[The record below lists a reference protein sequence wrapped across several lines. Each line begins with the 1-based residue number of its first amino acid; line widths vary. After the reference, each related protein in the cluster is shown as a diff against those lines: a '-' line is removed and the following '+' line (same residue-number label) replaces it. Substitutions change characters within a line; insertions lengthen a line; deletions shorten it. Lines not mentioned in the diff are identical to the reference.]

1 MEIQVLAD
9 TPKLV
14 RVALSG
20 QLDTQSVGQ
29 IETKISVLMAGKGQD
44 AILDMSDVSL
54 ITSLGVGMLISVSRV
69 VKRRGAKFVL
79 LNLQPA
85 VAMVIELC
93 RLSDLLGVASDEA
106 IAQSMLSAASG

>member
-20 QLDTQSVGQ
+20 QLDTLSVGQ

-69 VKRRGAKFVL
+69 PM
-79 LNLQPA
+79 LN
-85 VAMVIELC
+85 
-93 RLSDLLGVASDEA
+93 
-106 IAQSMLSAASG
+106 

>member
-69 VKRRGAKFVL
+69 VKRRGA
-79 LNLQPA
+79 
-85 VAMVIELC
+85 
-93 RLSDLLGVASDEA
+93 
-106 IAQSMLSAASG
+106 